1 MSGVTTATSAG
12 GLILILVSFM
22 REMTAGFTAHYTR
35 KGKTMSRP
43 LGSACCDNE
52 VTLISNPGEL
62 DRFTCNECHEVC
74 EVVE

>member
-1 MSGVTTATSAG
+1 
-12 GLILILVSFM
+12 
-22 REMTAGFTAHYTR
+22 
-35 KGKTMSRP
+35 MSRP

-52 VTLISNPGEL
+52 VTLISKPGEN